1 MSATEQQIRDL
12 GERWATAEQS
22 GDTATLASLVVD
34 DFTLVGPLGF
44 ILDRDQ
50 WLHRYESGGLTTEK
64 LVWDEVAVRDY
75 GDTAVAIG
83 RHTQEA
89 SFQGNRADAAFR
101 GTHIYL
107 RRDGQWLL
115 AGIHL
120 SPIGAPAFGPRS

>member
-1 MSATEQQIRDL
+1 MSEQQIREF
-12 GERWATAEQS
+12 GQRWAAAEQA
-22 GDTATLASLVVD
+22 GDTSALAGMVVD

-44 ILDRDQ
+44 ILNREQ
-50 WLHRYESGGLTTEK
+50 WLQRYETGGLVTEK
-64 LVWDEVAVRDY
+64 LVWDEVVVRDY

-83 RHTQEA
+83 RHSQEA
-89 SFQGNRADAAFR
+89 SFQGNRADGNFR

-120 SPIGAPAFGPRS
+120 SPIGAPAFGPR